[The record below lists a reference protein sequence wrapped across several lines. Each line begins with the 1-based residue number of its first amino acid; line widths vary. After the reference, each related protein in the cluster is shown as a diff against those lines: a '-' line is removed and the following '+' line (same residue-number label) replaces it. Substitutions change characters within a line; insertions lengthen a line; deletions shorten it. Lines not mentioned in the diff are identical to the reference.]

1 SSCQGLPSGRQWSG
15 MQPAPTQHRS
25 DNGRPLCARNLADDF
40 SGKSPIAKHAVRAC
54 YDALLATEHG
64 RVTAALDHWR
74 TLFSKTSGG
83 DVRSGDL
90 QTGASRFEKLAA
102 WYGIETAGMRTD
114 AMLFSLHTYYA
125 LLIRL
130 LVGHV
135 SARLHDSPCPSETFA
150 RAVTPEALRHAVEA
164 FYAEEAL
171 RPLRVVD
178 CDGSDLFSWYL
189 DAWSPAI
196 QSTVRQL
203 ASAWA
208 RYDSRPSTVDPME
221 SPDLLK
227 PLYQELF
234 PRAVRHA
241 LGEFYTP
248 DWLADHVLD
257 QVGYE
262 GDPRTRLLDPS
273 CGSGTFLM
281 AAIRRIRAWVAAHRD
296 ECRLSEAELGQT
308 ILQNVVGF
316 DLNPLAIMAARANYL
331 IAVGDLLSDISEAEI
346 PVDLRDSILDPTD
359 AHRPF
364 DCVVGNPPWIAWDN
378 LPADY
383 REATKPLWQHY
394 GLFSLSGNA
403 ARHGGGKKD
412 LSMLMLYVSADR
424 YLKPAG
430 RLGMVITQTLFQSK
444 GAGDGFRRFRL
455 GDAGDWLEVRRVDDM
470 VALRPFDDAA
480 NWTATITLCKGRPT
494 RYPVPY
500 VQWRAGSENGD
511 FLHRTY
517 QAEPIDADR
526 PSSPWFLRPE
536 GFTARLTDLVG
547 PSDYTAHLGA
557 NSGGANGVYWVRVLD
572 QVEDGVLIEN
582 VAEKSKRG
590 VDRVQQTIEPE
601 LLYPL
606 VRWADVSRFHAEPSV
621 HIILAQDVQT
631 RTGIDPVVMRREHPR
646 TTAYLEQFEPLLRAR
661 AAFKRY
667 QADKP
672 FYSMYNIGTYTVAPI
687 KIVWRRMDRRINAAV
702 LEQAEDRLLGRRPII
717 PQETCA
723 MIPCDSTDEAHY
735 LCAVLN
741 SAIVNFLV
749 TAHSVDGGKGFGTPS
764 MLDFIKLQQFQPSN
778 PLHTELARRSREA
791 HEREKGSG
799 VFSGKQ
805 PTSLPPLEQ
814 IQLRIDRLAAQLWN
828 LTENELRAIRRT

>member
-1 SSCQGLPSGRQWSG
+1 
-15 MQPAPTQHRS
+15 M
-25 DNGRPLCARNLADDF
+25 
-40 SGKSPIAKHAVRAC
+40 
-54 YDALLATEHG
+54 
-64 RVTAALDHWR
+64 DHWR

-83 DVRSGDL
+83 EF
-90 QTGASRFEKLAA
+90 QTGSSRVEKLAA
-102 WYGIETAGMRTD
+102 WYGVEATGLRAD
-114 AMLFSLHTYYA
+114 AMLFALHTYYA

-130 LVGHV
+130 LVGRV
-135 SARLHDSPCPSETFA
+135 SARLHDTRCPSETFV
-150 RAVTPEALRHAVEA
+150 RATTPEALHGAVEA
-164 FYAEEAL
+164 FYREEAL
-171 RPLRVVD
+171 RPLSVVD
-178 CDGSDLFSWYL
+178 CDDRDLFSWYL

-196 QSTVRQL
+196 ESMIRQL

-208 RYDSRPSTVDPME
+208 RYDSRPSTAAPLE
-221 SPDLLK
+221 SHDLLK

-281 AAIRRIRAWVAAHRD
+281 AAIRRIRDWVAAHRD
-296 ECRLSEAELGQT
+296 ECRVSDAELGQA

-331 IAVGDLLSDISEAEI
+331 IAIGDLLPDVSDAEI

-359 AHRPF
+359 THLPF

-383 REATKPLWQHY
+383 REATKPLWQRY
-394 GLFSLSGNA
+394 GLFSLSGTA

-424 YLKPAG
+424 HLRPGG

-455 GDAGDWLEVRRVDDM
+455 GDDGDWLEVRRVDDM
-470 VALRPFDDAA
+470 VALRPFNDAA
-480 NWTATITLCKGRPT
+480 NWTATISLRKGRPT
-494 RYPVPY
+494 SYPVPY
-500 VQWRAGSENGD
+500 VQWRPDSENGA
-511 FLHRTY
+511 LHRTC

-536 GFTARLTDLVG
+536 GFTTRLTDLVG

-572 QVEDGVLIEN
+572 AADGGVLIEN

-590 VDRVQQTIEPE
+590 LDRVRQTIEPD

-621 HIILAQDVQT
+621 HILLAQDVQT
-631 RTGIDPVVMRREHPR
+631 RTGIDPAVMRREHPK
-646 TTAYLEQFEPLLRAR
+646 TTAYLDQFEPLLRAR

-667 QADKP
+667 QPDKP

-687 KIVWRRMDRRINAAV
+687 KVVWRRMDRQINAAV
-702 LEQAEDRLLGRRPII
+702 VEQAEHRLLGRRPII

-723 MIPCDSTDEAHY
+723 MIRCDSTEEAHY

-749 TAHSVDGGKGFGTPS
+749 TAHSVEGGKGFGTPS
-764 MLDFIKLQQFQPSN
+764 MLDFIGLRKFQPTD
-778 PLHTELARRSREA
+778 PLHKELAQQSREA
-791 HEREKGSG
+791 HEAVTAGNA
-799 VFSGKQ
+799 
-805 PTSLPPLEQ
+805 LEP
-814 IQLRIDRLAAQLWN
+814 IQLRIDRSAAKLWN
-828 LTENELRAIRRT
+828 LGENEMKVIQRT